1 VSAGYGTVYIMRE
14 ESVTDVNQEWK
25 AYNVGGVG

>member
-1 VSAGYGTVYIMRE
+1 MSESYGTGYIMRE
-14 ESVTDVNQEWK
+14 ESVTDVSQKRK